1 MKFIKYIFTPNY
13 AKYEGV
19 RPINIYLL
27 RLLYFLMFV
36 GVGFADVVND
46 HQPPGPV
53 GSHQGRGI
61 LRLGGI
67 PDIVYLRADK
77 AAKMAA
83 DRDLHD
89 LL

>member
-1 MKFIKYIFTPNY
+1 MSFIKYIFTPNY
-13 AKYEGV
+13 VKYEGV

-27 RLLYFLMFV
+27 RVLYFLMFV
-36 GVGFADVVND
+36 GVGLQNVGND

-53 GSHQGRGI
+53 GPHQGRGI

-67 PDIVYLRADK
+67 PDIVYLWADA
-77 AAKMAA
+77 AAKVAA
-83 DRDLHD
+83 DRDLYD